1 MVRLGGKPW
10 VKYVPQDD
18 NYGRFVVEPL
28 ERGFG
33 ATLGNSLRRVLLS
46 SLSGAAITSIKIEG
60 ASHEYSTVP
69 GMIED
74 VLQVIL
80 NLKEI
85 VIKSHTESPK
95 NLKLNFKGKGPV
107 IAEIIEHDAE
117 IEIVNKD
124 KVIAN
129 FGSSGTLKIEMV
141 VERGKGFKTAEQ
153 SKKSML
159 GLESIPIDAI
169 FSPIKKVNLS
179 VEDVRVGQEINYD
192 KLTIDVWSNGSIA
205 PEEAVKQSA
214 RILADHIALF
224 ENIGQKAEEIA
235 APAEEKVGKAES
247 ILDMSIEDLEL
258 SARSTNCLKEA
269 NIKAVGELIKFS
281 KEEVMNFKNFGMKSL
296 NEVIDKLAEYKLTLR
311 EDKIVSEEK
320 GE

>member
-1 MVRLGGKPW
+1 MVRLGGRPW

-18 NYGRFVVEPL
+18 QYGCFVVEPL

-33 ATLGNSLRRVLLS
+33 STLGNSLRRVLLS
-46 SLSGAAITSIKIEG
+46 SLSGAAITSVKIEG

-85 VIKSHTESPK
+85 VIKSHAEGPK
-95 NLKLNFKGKGPV
+95 IIKLNFKGKGAATA
-107 IAEIIEHDAE
+107 AEIEHDAE
-117 IEIVNKD
+117 IEIINKD

-129 FGSSGTLKIEMV
+129 FGSSGALKMEMV
-141 VERGKGFKTAEQ
+141 VERGKGFKPAEQ
-153 SKKSML
+153 NKKSIL
-159 GLESIPIDAI
+159 GIDTIPVDAI

-179 VEDVRVGQEINYD
+179 IEDVRVGQEINYD
-192 KLTIDVWSNGSIA
+192 KLVVDVWSNGSIN

-214 RILADHIALF
+214 KILAEHIALF
-224 ENIGQKAEEIA
+224 ENIGQKVEEIA
-235 APAEEKVGKAES
+235 APTEEKTGKAES
-247 ILDMSIEDLEL
+247 ILDMSVEDLEL

-269 NIKAVGELIKFS
+269 NIKSVGELIKFS

-311 EDKIVSEEK
+311 EDKVETEEK